1 MKRMRLK
8 FDLRALFV
16 MLMDAL
22 GVAVAV
28 GLALW
33 ARFDFSVAQ
42 VPKQYVQAWLQYM
55 PMDIILTLIIFLLF
69 RMYRFVWRFVSIRD
83 VTFMV
88 IAVLAAFVVTDG
100 LRYVL
105 NAKLP
110 RSVQFMQLVLEEILL
125 VGIRCGMRFWELL
138 KSLPRRKSTET
149 DERIMLIGAGEG
161 GRALA
166 REILSNRHVS
176 ARICCAIDDNETK
189 WGKYLE
195 GIPIVGGR
203 DSILYAARNNDIT
216 DIIFAIPSASK
227 ETRKEIL
234 NLCSQTGCRLRTL
247 PFIIDAASGKFG
259 MSDVEDVQV
268 EDLLGREPIKL
279 NTEALREFLEDKV
292 VLVTGG
298 GGSIG
303 SELCRQV
310 ALRNPKQ
317 LIILDIYENNAYDI
331 QQELKRHFGTALD
344 LHVEIASVRDKV
356 RIYEIFDTYRPD
368 IVLHAAAHK
377 HVPLMEACPS
387 EAIKNNIFG
396 TYHVVRA
403 AEKFGVK
410 KFVMISTDKAVNPTN
425 CMGATKR
432 FCEMILQSRED
443 SLTEFCSVRFGNVL
457 GSNGSVVPLFK
468 KQLEEGG
475 PVTITDKRIIRY
487 FMTIS
492 EAAQLVLE
500 AGAMAKQNQ
509 IFVLDMGEQ
518 VKILTLAENLIRLS
532 GLEPYKDIDII
543 ETGLRPGEKLYEELL
558 MKRETLLATDNQKI
572 FIEQQ
577 QTISEE
583 DIRGYLETLD
593 QALQDE
599 LPSEELIA
607 LLRTIIPT
615 YRSPEEVNSEAIAKN
630 AAEESNDEAAA
641 ENVEEEGNCEAVNED
656 TEEAANDEDAAE
668 EAEEENCGVSV
679 EEEAEMAV
687 K

>member
-1 MKRMRLK
+1 MERMRRK
-8 FDLRALFV
+8 IDPRALFI
-16 MLMDAL
+16 MLLDAL
-22 GVAVAV
+22 CVAIAV

-33 ARFDFSVAQ
+33 ARFDFSVGQ
-42 VPKQYVQAWLQYM
+42 VPQQFVKAWLRCL
-55 PMDIILTLIIFLLF
+55 PTDIILTVAIFLAF

-88 IAVLAAFVVTDG
+88 IAVLVAFAVTDG
-100 LRYVL
+100 LRY
-105 NAKLP
+105 AMHAQLP

-125 VGIRCGMRFWELL
+125 VGLRCGMRFWELL
-138 KSLPRRKSTET
+138 KSLPRRKSAET
-149 DERIMLIGAGEG
+149 DERIMLIGAGEA

-166 REILSNRHVS
+166 REILSNRHIS
-176 ARICCAIDDNETK
+176 ARVCCAIDDNESK

-203 DSILYAARNNDIT
+203 DAILYAVRKEGIT
-216 DIIFAIPSASK
+216 DIIFAIPSASSK
-227 ETRKEIL
+227 QRREIFGI
-234 NLCSQTGCRLRTL
+234 CSQTGCRLRTL
-247 PFIIDAASGKFG
+247 PFIIDAASGKLG
-259 MSDVEDVQV
+259 MSDVKDVQV
-268 EDLLGREPIKL
+268 EDLLGREPVRL
-279 NTEALREFLEDKV
+279 NTEVLREFLENKV

-310 ALRNPKQ
+310 AQRHPKQ
-317 LIILDIYENNAYDI
+317 LIVLDIYENNAYDI
-331 QQELKRHFGTALD
+331 QQELKRHFGKALD
-344 LHVEIASVRDKV
+344 LRVEIASIRDEE
-356 RIYEIFDTYRPD
+356 RICEVFDTYRPD

-377 HVPLMEACPS
+377 HVPLMEACPA

-396 TYHVVRA
+396 TYHVVCA
-403 AEKFGVK
+403 AEKYGTK

-432 FCEMILQSRED
+432 FCEMILQSRSG

-468 KQLEEGG
+468 KQIEEGG

-558 MKRETLLATDNQKI
+558 MRSETLLGTTNKKI
-572 FIEQQ
+572 FVEQQ
-577 QTISEE
+577 QTIGE
-583 DIRGYLETLD
+583 DEICAHLDTLER
-593 QALQDE
+593 ALRDE
-599 LPSEELIA
+599 LPPDALIE
-607 LLRTIIPT
+607 LLRSIIPT
-615 YRSPEEVNSEAIAKN
+615 YRSPEEVNSEAIARN
-630 AAEESNDEAAA
+630 A
-641 ENVEEEGNCEAVNED
+641 ENATV
-656 TEEAANDEDAAE
+656 
-668 EAEEENCGVSV
+668 
-679 EEEAEMAV
+679 
-687 K
+687 